1 MIVDAYREN
10 ARFHV
15 EPNCGLHAVK
25 KRLRLYLTAT
35 LITLCTICFIISYYT
50 VSFVQLRG
58 TCAFQMNRNMLFM
71 GVASTR
77 SKAVKHV
84 AGVEVESYKHQS
96 TTVS

>member
-50 VSFVQLRG
+50 VSFV
-58 TCAFQMNRNMLFM
+58 
-71 GVASTR
+71 
-77 SKAVKHV
+77 
-84 AGVEVESYKHQS
+84 
-96 TTVS
+96 